1 MQGVTGSMSGRVCAA
16 YGLPVSRDIDPRC
29 CVGVAPGYLKLRVI
43 LRQLVAC
50 RLDVVPQPAHS
61 SHSVTWSV
69 VRAMRA
75 SHSASGW
82 ACKAACHAAHLEPIR
97 SARESL
103 HRSSSE
109 QSAERRFFWCPKG
122 LKADTAPF
130 RGGSKVALCIMPT
143 AVSPLRPWAA
153 ESEGLGLRARA

>member
-61 SHSVTWSV
+61 SHSVTWAV

-82 ACKAACHAAHLEPIR
+82 ACKAAGHAAHLQPIR
-97 SARESL
+97 SAREGL

-109 QSAERRFFWCPKG
+109 QSAERRFFWCTKG
-122 LKADTAPF
+122 LITRF
-130 RGGSKVALCIMPT
+130 RIVHLFCGG
-143 AVSPLRPWAA
+143 
-153 ESEGLGLRARA
+153 ELGFFVVCVVCCVFVE